1 MLYSCDC
8 QLSLETGAVV
18 RDSVIEDL
26 YLQLNSLIRR
36 SRELSNDLHP
46 GLSLVGFTF
55 LSMVDASPALRASDL
70 VERLGLD
77 KSSVSRQL
85 NQLFE
90 AGLLDREGGR
100 PGRRGD
106 PLSVTPAGRRA
117 LAADADR
124 VRARVTCWL
133 AEWDEEDIAALGGLL
148 ARFNDSVDVSLL
160 T

>member
-1 MLYSCDC
+1 MSTF
-8 QLSLETGAVV
+8 SVVGAIV

-46 GLSLVGFTF
+46 GLSLVAFTF
-55 LSMVDASPALRASDL
+55 LSMVDTTPALRASDL
-70 VERLGLD
+70 AERLGLD

-106 PLSVTPAGRRA
+106 PLSVTPAGRSA

-124 VRARVTCWL
+124 VRTRLTWWL
-133 AEWDEEDIAALGGLL
+133 ADWDEEDIAAFGALM
-148 ARFNDSVDVSLL
+148 ARFNHSVETPS
-160 T
+160 